1 MDQYEVIRQV
11 GQGAFGKA
19 LLVRQKHGDD
29 AMRYVIKEINLRQ
42 MSPRDKESSRK
53 EVSLLSRMKHPNI
66 VTFYK
71 SFHDSN
77 NLYILMEY
85 CDAGDL
91 MKRIQVQRGKPFTE
105 EQIVD
110 WFVQICLGL
119 KHIHDRKI
127 LHRDIK
133 AQNIFLTH
141 GGKRV
146 KLGDFGI
153 ARMLNN
159 TMELV
164 RTCVGTP
171 YYLSP
176 EICESRPYN
185 NKTDMWS
192 LGCVL
197 YELCTLRHP
206 FEGSNL
212 KQLVLRICRGRYTPV
227 SQCFSAELRLMLN
240 QLFKVSPRDRPSV
253 NSLLKRPLLQTQISR
268 HLEPQLLEEE
278 FSHTVLHKH
287 TPTANSTDKM
297 CKVPVGHKS
306 VLKPVNKTLQRVEK
320 RRAKLQSS
328 HNHRINHQFPAVAE
342 NPFAIRRR
350 VHGELRWNGPLEHY
364 ECYHAQ
370 LDLLNNRQHIQNP
383 TAGAEKHTDHHSD
396 RPDVLEPYQLVA
408 AARAEYL
415 QRKREAHQ
423 YKLRAQKQLGLRPST
438 ADTERRQRSDPHEH
452 HENKPPHNRKPQGQ
466 EEYLQQLQRIRE
478 QYHDEVREMRM
489 RAETEEHHVTAAT
502 YLVKQSKDKHTHKN
516 EPQPVCVDEALR
528 FMREQNRD
536 ERRERHTKHK
546 HKKGIMFEI
555 KLTDEEKQ
563 EETEMKSEEDSEEDP
578 LNETGDICRRAA
590 ERSEVKQ
597 EVEESETLMK
607 RDDELVKRAEW
618 CRDARETLL
627 SALKRLDVMSQN
639 SSMCDTRTEDQ
650 EGNDVK
656 ERKHWTNRL
665 PHTLLNALAAA
676 ELNNTEDLSE
686 EELQNQHEEKTP
698 DDDDDDDVEVD
709 EERLEP
715 RSDDEDTNF
724 DESEDELREEV
735 SDSMRNLLTT
745 QDIENEEEQN
755 LQQEVQNSPQ
765 EVLEDS
771 RDDSSVLQ
779 DPAAEDTTQAFTAE
793 N

>member
-66 VTFYK
+66 VAFYK

-91 MKRIQVQRGKPFTE
+91 MKRIHVQRGKPFTE
-105 EQIVD
+105 DQIVD

-185 NKTDMWS
+185 NKTDVWS

-227 SQCFSAELRLMLN
+227 SQCYSAELRLMLN

-253 NSLLKRPLLQTQISR
+253 NSLLNRPLLQTQISR
-268 HLEPQLLEEE
+268 HLEPQLMEEE

-287 TPTANSTDKM
+287 TPTASSTDKM
-297 CKVPVGHKS
+297 CKVPVGPKS
-306 VLKPVNKTLQRVEK
+306 VLMPVNNTLQRVEK
-320 RRAKLQSS
+320 RRAKLQIS
-328 HNHRINHQFPAVAE
+328 HNHRIHRPAVAE

-350 VHGELRWNGPLEHY
+350 DHGELRWNGPLKHY
-364 ECYHAQ
+364 QCYHAQ
-370 LDLLNNRQHIQNP
+370 LDLLKNRQHIQNP

-396 RPDVLEPYQLVA
+396 RPDALEPFQLVA

-415 QRKREAHQ
+415 QRKHEAHQ
-423 YKLRAQKQLGLRPST
+423 YKLRAEKQLGLRPST
-438 ADTERRQRSDPHEH
+438 ADTERHQRSDPHQ
-452 HENKPPHNRKPQGQ
+452 HENKLPHNRKPQGQ

-489 RAETEEHHVTAAT
+489 RADTEEHHVTAAT
-502 YLVKQSKDKHTHKN
+502 YIVKKSKDKHKN
-516 EPQPVCVDEALR
+516 EPQSECVDEALR
-528 FMREQNRD
+528 LVREQNRD

-555 KLTDEEKQ
+555 KLTDEENQ
-563 EETEMKSEEDSEEDP
+563 EETEMKSDEDSEEDP
-578 LNETGDICRRAA
+578 LNETADICRRAA
-590 ERSEVKQ
+590 EGSEVKQ

-650 EGNDVK
+650 EENDVK
-656 ERKHWTNRL
+656 ERKHWTNRV

-686 EELQNQHEEKTP
+686 EELQNQEQTP
-698 DDDDDDDVEVD
+698 DDDDDDDDADDVEVD

-724 DESEDELREEV
+724 EESEDELREEV
-735 SDSMRNLLTT
+735 SQSMRNLLTT
-745 QDIENEEEQN
+745 HDIENEEEQN
-755 LQQEVQNSPQ
+755 PQQEVQNSPQ
-765 EVLEDS
+765 EVPEDS
-771 RDDSSVLQ
+771 TDLQ
-779 DPAAEDTTQAFTAE
+779 APAAEDTSQAFAAE